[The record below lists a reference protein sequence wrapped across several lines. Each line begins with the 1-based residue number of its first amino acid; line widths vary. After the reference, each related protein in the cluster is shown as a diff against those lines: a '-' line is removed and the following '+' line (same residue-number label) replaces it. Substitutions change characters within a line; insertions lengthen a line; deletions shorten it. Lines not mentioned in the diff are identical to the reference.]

1 MEIVGTIG
9 SEIDDTVLTT
19 DALGRG
25 LMLSGYDLVAGRTGL
40 ESWQHVEDAAPTIV
54 EQEDAEVLTQVLIPQ
69 GILIVEETEVA
80 DDTKHPIAGDH
91 REACSRREG
100 ALDAIDAAIT
110 PYGMLSEDI
119 SQTDG

>member
-9 SEIDDTVLTT
+9 SEIDDLVLAA

-25 LMLSGYDLVAGRTGL
+25 LVLGSHDLIAGWTGL
-40 ESWQHVEDAAPTIV
+40 ESWQHVEDAATAVV
-54 EQEDAEVLTQVLIPQ
+54 EQEDAEILTQVLIPK

-80 DDTKHPIAGDH
+80 NDAEDSIMRDH
-91 REACSRREG
+91 GEARSRRER

-119 SQTDG
+119 SQADG